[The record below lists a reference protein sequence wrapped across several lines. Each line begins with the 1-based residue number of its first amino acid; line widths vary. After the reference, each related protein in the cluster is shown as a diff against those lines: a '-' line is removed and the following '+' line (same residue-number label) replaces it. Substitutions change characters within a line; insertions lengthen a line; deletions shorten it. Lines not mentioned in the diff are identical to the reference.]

1 MFQGEM
7 TLPPDLL
14 ARTQTA
20 LQGRDVVWGHR
31 EVFILEENRSL
42 LALGPQSGTRASEI
56 SAMWGETF

>member
-1 MFQGEM
+1 MLQGEM

-31 EVFILEENRSL
+31 EVLN
-42 LALGPQSGTRASEI
+42 LGGKPEPPGSGPPKQNKGQRDFSHV
-56 SAMWGETF
+56 G